1 MLKAEYAVAPTEI
14 DLMVF
19 EKLIP
24 ADHYLRRLKAA
35 IDFEPCR
42 ALVADCYA
50 VGMGAPAEDPVRL
63 LKLSLLQFQYDL
75 SDSQVV
81 RQAQVNVAFRLFLDL
96 SLESALPVPSLPSQ
110 FRTRLGEARFRQIFN
125 EILRQARTH
134 GLVKDRL
141 RLKDATHLIANIA
154 IPSTL
159 RLVAQTRE
167 QVLSAAEGFAA
178 AEVTAQRV
186 AVDAMRTATA
196 DLSDE
201 QRLLARVAQLRE
213 LVAWGEQWQQRLRAA
228 SAAA

>member
-1 MLKAEYAVAPTEI
+1 MLKAEYAVPPSEM
-14 DLMVF
+14 DLVVF

-24 ADHYLRRLKAA
+24 AGHYLRRFKAA

-50 VGMGAPAEDPVRL
+50 AGMGAPAVDPVRL

-81 RQAQVNVAFRLFLDL
+81 RHAQVNVAFRFFLDL
-96 SLESALPVPSLPSQ
+96 SLESPLPGPSLLSQ
-110 FRTRLGEARFRQIFN
+110 FRTRLGVERFTRIFN
-125 EILRQARTH
+125 DLLRRARAQ

-159 RLVAQTRE
+159 RLVAQTRA
-167 QVLSAAEGFAA
+167 QLLSAAESFAA
-178 AEVTAQRV
+178 AEVAAHRAQV
-186 AVDAMRTATA
+186 
-196 DLSDE
+196 E
-201 QRLLARVAQLRE
+201 
-213 LVAWGEQWQQRLRAA
+213 
-228 SAAA
+228 